1 MKSPAYFKHL
11 IQTFGI
17 TLLISVIAACGPD
30 DYSEA
35 HSGTKEAT
43 NSSASAQGETLR
55 TVPFIT
61 LRNKTGS
68 SKATEHFGD
77 ARNTVHAGYCDLSR
91 TPLEILKPIAEKAS
105 FYVPDDIVE
114 LTAVRELSMENFW
127 RNLET
132 TMDGRRPVLYT
143 HGYYISF
150 DRGCK
155 RASLFQESLGLTG
168 RFLLFSWPSDGAIL
182 NYTRDESDLYWS
194 VAPLTETLT
203 DMIGRFGAGNFDIA
217 AHSLGTRAVFLA
229 LVQMANGK
237 HGKKPLVNQL
247 VLLAPDI
254 DAGIFEQHLPQIR
267 PLVRNITIY
276 VSSNDTPLALSRQVH
291 GYPRLG
297 ESGSHLEN
305 LTGIDIIDV
314 SGIPVRYPSG
324 HLYHL
329 YHHIVVSDLVQLLDG
344 GKPAS
349 QRSHLK
355 RTGENYWRL
364 QPRAVSQVD
373 GSGSQRL

>member
-1 MKSPAYFKHL
+1 MQNFGYFKHL
-11 IQTFGI
+11 IRTSGI
-17 TLLISVIAACGPD
+17 VFFVSLMAACGPD
-30 DYSEA
+30 DGGKTQA
-35 HSGTKEAT
+35 GTKNAINT
-43 NSSASAQGETLR
+43 NASAEEGVLR

-68 SKATEHFGD
+68 SNAAEYFGD
-77 ARNTVHAGYCDLSR
+77 ERSTARAGYCDLYR
-91 TPLEILKPIAEKAS
+91 TPLEALEPIAERVP
-105 FYVPDDIVE
+105 FYVPDDTVT
-114 LTAVRELSMENFW
+114 LDTVRELTVEDFW
-127 RNLET
+127 LELKKT
-132 TMDGRRPVLYT
+132 TDGRRPVLYT

-150 DRGCK
+150 ERGCK

-194 VAPLTETLT
+194 VTPLIETLT
-203 DMIGRFGAGNFDIA
+203 DMVRFFGAGNFDIA

-229 LVQMANGK
+229 LVRMANGEQ
-237 HGKKPLVNQL
+237 GNTPLVNQL

-254 DAGIFEQHLPQIR
+254 DVGLFEQQLLRIR

-276 VSSNDTPLALSRQVH
+276 VSSNDTPLALSRQIH

-297 ESGSHLEN
+297 ESGPHLDG
-305 LTGIDIIDV
+305 LTGVDIIDV
-314 SGIPVRYPSG
+314 SEIPVRYPSG

-329 YHHIVVSDLVQLLDG
+329 YNDIVTNDLVQLLDG

-349 QRSHLK
+349 QRSNLEPT
-355 RTGENYWRL
+355 RENYWLL
-364 QPRAVSQVD
+364 QP
-373 GSGSQRL
+373 